1 MAATQPAPPPTNGV
15 LLLDNHELLDSTGPI
30 DLLTNISRHF
40 LSQLPYTEA
49 FLPLAPRLTWHYIS
63 HSLSPMSATGGPQ
76 LLPTTTHATCPPLD
90 VLIVPGPDVLPP
102 LREDVKEFIIAR
114 VEEVQTVLAICSGS
128 IALAKAGVLAG
139 KKAMSNKILLKAMG
153 KDLAFGAQW
162 VYKGRWM
169 RDGKIWTCGGVTAG
183 MDMTAAWMLEN
194 FDNALVKWSFEVA
207 EFEPKEAGWSGFD
220 YLAGEV

>member
-1 MAATQPAPPPTNGV
+1 MA
-15 LLLDNHELLDSTGPI
+15 
-30 DLLTNISRHF
+30 
-40 LSQLPYTEA
+40 
-49 FLPLAPRLTWHYIS
+49 
-63 HSLSPMSATGGPQ
+63 
-76 LLPTTTHATCPPLD
+76 
-90 VLIVPGPDVLPP
+90 P

-114 VEEVQTVLAICSGS
+114 VEQVRAVLAVCSGS

-139 KKAMSNKILLKAMG
+139 KRAMSNKILLKAVG
-153 KDLAFGAQW
+153 KDFAFGAEW

-207 EFEPKEAGWSGFD
+207 EFEPKEGGWSGFD